1 MRVISGAGE
10 FEITVERMTARDGAL
25 VMAGT
30 MGVWESE
37 TIIEPRDVLEKA
49 RASLCP
55 GVLLYL
61 LSLPLRMLF
70 KGKKT
75 RWLSPP
81 RIGGRDT
88 SGGRCRA

>member
-1 MRVISGAGE
+1 MISGADG

-25 VMAGT
+25 VMVGT

-37 TIIEPRDVLEKA
+37 TIIEPGDILQLA
-49 RASLCP
+49 RALLRP

-70 KGKKT
+70 KGKKA

-81 RIGGRDT
+81 RVGGRDT